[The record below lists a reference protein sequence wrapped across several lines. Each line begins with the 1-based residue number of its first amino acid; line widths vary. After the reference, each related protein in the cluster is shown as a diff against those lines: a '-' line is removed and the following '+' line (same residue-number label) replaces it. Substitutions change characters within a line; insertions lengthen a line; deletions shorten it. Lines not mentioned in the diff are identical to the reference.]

1 VAQELDELDHTDD
14 AEDQRQPHVANR
26 PGPQLIDQD
35 EGQNGHADQEI
46 CTGGCRHKVKT
57 SPPGRHR
64 PVVIRGLSRG
74 DMAFGGCLFAYSWVL
89 IRLFTVASFNR
100 PLSHLQPPT
109 ASSPTASFPHVDLFT

>member
-35 EGQNGHADQEI
+35 EGQNSHADQEI
-46 CTGGCRHKVKT
+46 YTGGCRHKPKT

-64 PVVIRGLSRG
+64 PVDIFPTIS
-74 DMAFGGCLFAYSWVL
+74 FP
-89 IRLFTVASFNR
+89 TVSF
-100 PLSHLQPPT
+100 PT
-109 ASSPTASFPHVDLFT
+109 VSFPTVSSPTWTLYVTAFTGGYSSINPFHSLSSARY